1 MGGWCECP
9 VSRPQVWCVCVCVC
23 VCVQGF
29 MTVYVSVY
37 VHVSVLMYQCV
48 YRRSVGV
55 CLSVSV

>member
-1 MGGWCECP
+1 MSVRCRALRCG
-9 VSRPQVWCVCVCVC
+9 VCVCVC

-29 MTVYVSVY
+29 MMVYVSVY